1 MKFCFS
7 EHAFVQPNTQPRP
20 QAEEVMIGCAFSL
33 ESSALESRKKKK
45 DLLKQ
50 SSNQPFIHYYSCV
63 SFLWLI
69 GLRRSCVV
77 TIFCIR
83 FFCSTVYICVLEK
96 HKGILIMSI
105 SSLYI
110 ET

>member
-45 DLLKQ
+45 
-50 SSNQPFIHYYSCV
+50 IY
-63 SFLWLI
+63 
-69 GLRRSCVV
+69 
-77 TIFCIR
+77 
-83 FFCSTVYICVLEK
+83 
-96 HKGILIMSI
+96 
-105 SSLYI
+105 
-110 ET
+110 